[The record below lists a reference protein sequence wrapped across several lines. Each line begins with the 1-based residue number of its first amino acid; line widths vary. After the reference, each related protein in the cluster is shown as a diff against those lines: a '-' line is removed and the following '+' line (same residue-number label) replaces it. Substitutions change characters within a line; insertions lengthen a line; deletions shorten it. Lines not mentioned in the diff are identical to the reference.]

1 MSLEGMFYGHM
12 AQLMSYHHPTV
23 DRKATWQNDV
33 ESSRETKEKHKSGG
47 EEMYRTG
54 FREKTWNKQK
64 DVTKERLRGSNIQWS
79 SDYWHV
85 TNTHTRE

>member
-1 MSLEGMFYGHM
+1 
-12 AQLMSYHHPTV
+12 
-23 DRKATWQNDV
+23 
-33 ESSRETKEKHKSGG
+33 
-47 EEMYRTG
+47 MYRTG

-85 TNTHTRE
+85 TNTHTRVRESIVGSNIF